1 MIDIYCNIDTT
12 FFTSITTTQHE
23 RTTTIATSR
32 QSAILTS
39 INCIT
44 VMYLCLNLKICSG
57 MNEHYVNLKNNFIFC
72 CLFYF
77 LNFKQNSVY
86 IYFFKF
92 CFFRSFLLLSLFQHI
107 YSSENNVYFAKKKI
121 KCNQELFSQTAEFRF
136 PGFKDRSTT
145 YIRQTIFLLESYQIQ
160 SCIYS
165 YMFLM
170 HNN

>member
-32 QSAILTS
+32 QPAILTS

-44 VMYLCLNLKICSG
+44 VMYLCLNLKICSR

-86 IYFFKF
+86 IFLNFA
-92 CFFRSFLLLSLFQHI
+92 FFRSLLLLSLFQHI
-107 YSSENNVYFAKKKI
+107 YSSENIIFTLQKKI
-121 KCNQELFSQTAEFRF
+121 FECNQELFSQTAEFRF